1 MRQRRNPSPAPR
13 RPVKSPAAGHPLP
26 LERAK
31 SKLPRK
37 EGLRLPTF
45 EIPPGAPIIPA
56 SRIKQA
62 LDEDSLF

>member
-45 EIPPGAPIIPA
+45 QVPPRAPVILA
-56 SRIKQA
+56 SCIERV
-62 LDEDSLF
+62 LDEENLL